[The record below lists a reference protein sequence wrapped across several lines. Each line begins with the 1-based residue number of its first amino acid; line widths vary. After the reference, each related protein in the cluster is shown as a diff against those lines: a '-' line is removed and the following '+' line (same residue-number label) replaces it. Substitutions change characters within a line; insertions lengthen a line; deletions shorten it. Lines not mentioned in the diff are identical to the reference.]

1 MILLMDILNILEKFA
16 VIQSRNGSEN
26 SIDKVK
32 LYQRGMR
39 VEQYISEGDKYYL
52 IKQDFLIETCL
63 VSLCWFLLVN
73 IYTNFNP
80 SINWIY

>member
-52 IKQDFLIETCL
+52 IKQDFFNRNMSGVIVLI
-63 VSLCWFLLVN
+63 SF
-73 IYTNFNP
+73 
-80 SINWIY
+80 S

>member
-32 LYQRGMR
+32 LY
-39 VEQYISEGDKYYL
+39 
-52 IKQDFLIETCL
+52 
-63 VSLCWFLLVN
+63 
-73 IYTNFNP
+73 
-80 SINWIY
+80 